1 MVLAWQL
8 DVLCTLAT
16 ALIIGLP
23 GCESKPVADH
33 HDKRGTHAAPRD
45 DALPVYEFA
54 GEAKTPSNIA
64 LYARATT
71 NSLPDSS
78 VNPTISITE
87 TAPKLST
94 LTGTASAAPPPAAV
108 TSAGAKPSALSRIL
122 ANVVPG
128 ATVDST
134 VLILVREGDATYSVT
149 SGLDAYGIPY
159 QLVFVPK
166 TGFSLP
172 VLNTSSTQ
180 GKYGGIISLSELA
193 FEYDSGYG
201 SGISTAQYD
210 SIYAYQLAF
219 GVRFVRID
227 AFPQPEFGTTTAPE
241 GSGCCSL
248 DDEQMISLTNSSG
261 FPTANI
267 KTGATLSSKNIYH
280 YPAVI
285 TDPSTTWQV
294 AKYGPGGAFSEDTS
308 AAVINDFGGR
318 QQMVWF
324 TGWATEWSPS
334 SNFLQH
340 AYIHWMTRGLFL
352 GARKTYLSTQIDD
365 VHLTSAMY
373 SPSGKKFRLRPA
385 DLVSHV
391 AWMKTINSRM
401 PAGSDYWIELGH
413 NGNGDIIQAVSVGG
427 SACNPN
433 TAIYYDFPPAT
444 TLEYQKPLGMGVNLW
459 PTTPASYSW
468 SLACAKYDE
477 LATWFTTAGNR
488 DAFAHVS
495 HTFTHLPQNN
505 ITYSDA
511 QKEIVFN
518 QAWLKQ
524 IGIDQG
530 KRFSPKSLIPPAIT
544 GLHNGDAIRAWVT
557 SGITSAVGDN
567 SRPVL
572 MNSKVHWPLTTS
584 TSANGYSGL
593 TVVPRW
599 PTAIYFDCDL
609 PACTLQEWKDTAS
622 GQGTFAD
629 LLTFERTTT
638 SRYLLGLRKD
648 GYMFHQANMR
658 QSDVDTLT
666 IGSQTG
672 KLSLLQAWVE
682 TVVQE
687 MTRLTNWP
695 ILAQKQ
701 DDLAQKFKDRMTRD
715 QCSPKLSYK
724 YSNDGKSITAVTVTA
739 NGNSCGTTIPVTL
752 PGNAATT
759 SGRATADK
767 VGSEPVIMWVTMSGS
782 AVTLNLP
789 SPVRLR

>member
-1 MVLAWQL
+1 MVLAWKL
-8 DVLCTLAT
+8 DVLCTFAG

-23 GCESKPVADH
+23 GCESKPLAVNPG
-33 HDKRGTHAAPRD
+33 KRGTLAHPRD
-45 DALPVYEFA
+45 VAPSVYEAGGETITSPGFA
-54 GEAKTPSNIA
+54 VF
-64 LYARATT
+64 ARDTT
-71 NSLPDSS
+71 VS
-78 VNPTISITE
+78 VTE
-87 TAPKLST
+87 TAPQISALS
-94 LTGTASAAPPPAAV
+94 GTASAAPPPAV
-108 TSAGAKPSALSRIL
+108 LTGAGADPSATSQIL

-134 VLILVREGDATYSVT
+134 ILILVREGDATYSVT

-159 QLVFVPK
+159 DLVFVPK

-180 GKYGGIISLSELA
+180 GSYGGIISLSELA
-193 FEYDSGYG
+193 FEYDTGFG
-201 SGISTAQYD
+201 SGISVDQYN

-227 AFPQPEFGTTTAPE
+227 AFPQAAFGTTTAPE

-267 KTGATLSSKNIYH
+267 KTGATLSSKNIFH

-285 TDPSTTWQV
+285 TDESTTWEV
-294 AKYGPGGAFSEDTS
+294 AKYGPGGAFSEDTT

-365 VHLTSAMY
+365 VHLTTTMY
-373 SPSGKKFRLRPA
+373 SPSDKKFRLRPA

-391 AWMKTINSRM
+391 AWTNDINGRM
-401 PAGSDYWIELGH
+401 PAGSDYFIELGH
-413 NGNGDIIQAVSVGG
+413 NGNGDIISAVSVGG
-427 SACNPN
+427 SECDPN
-433 TAIYYDFPPAT
+433 NAIYYDFPPAT
-444 TLEYQKPLGMGVNLW
+444 ALEYQKPLGMGVDLW
-459 PTTPASYSW
+459 PSAPAQYSW
-468 SLACAKYDE
+468 SLACALYDD
-477 LATWFTTAGNR
+477 LAAWFTTPANR

-511 QKEIVFN
+511 EKEIVFN
-518 QAWLKQ
+518 QAWLRQ

-530 KRFSPKSLIPPAIT
+530 RFSPKSLIPPAIT

-572 MNSKVHWPLTTS
+572 LNSNVHWPLTTS
-584 TSANGYSGL
+584 TEQNGYSGL

-609 PACTLQEWKDTAS
+609 PDCTLQEWKDTAS
-622 GQGTFAD
+622 GQGTFED

-638 SRYLLGLRKD
+638 SRYLLGLRND
-648 GYMFHQANMR
+648 GYMFHQANLR

-666 IGSQTG
+666 VGSQTG
-672 KLSLLQAWVE
+672 QLSLLQAWTE

-687 MTRLTNWP
+687 MTRLTDWP

-701 DDLAQKFKDRMTRD
+701 DDLAQKFKDRMARD
-715 QCSPKLSYK
+715 QCSPKLSYT
-724 YSNDGKSITAVTVTA
+724 YSDDGGSIVAVTVTA

-752 PGNAATT
+752 PGGSATA
-759 SGRATADK
+759 SGKATADK
-767 VGSEPVIMWVTMSGS
+767 VGSEPVIMWVELSGS
-782 AVTLNLP
+782 AVRLDLP
-789 SPVRLR
+789 SPVRLRA